1 MSKQNLRELTTKEL
15 LDKIEYLSSFNP
27 RGINY
32 QRDLERHECELERRF
47 LAWEIAEA

>member
-1 MSKQNLRELTTKEL
+1 MSKQNLRELPLKEIT
-15 LDKIEYLSSFNP
+15 DKIDYYKSFEP

-32 QRDLERHECELERRF
+32 QNDLNRYESELERRF